1 DYPRLRIAEMQIPH
15 STHRALP
22 ARGCPQAYWIVA
34 PDVRID
40 VFNSPRLQGL
50 KDEVSY
56 SPVNSTSAV
65 LRFRVAVVHIGLL
78 WRWSRIHAEFR
89 NVGVAGA
96 DPPGMNHIVGCS
108 QADKALIASIKAFHR
123 APDHAWIIGPAAGE

>member
-1 DYPRLRIAEMQIPH
+1 MSRTVTLGYRPEVAPPWPICVGGLSAKDDWQSDLSKSEYQRLRIAEMQIPH

-78 WRWSRIHAEFR
+78 WRWSRMHAEF
-89 NVGVAGA
+89 
-96 DPPGMNHIVGCS
+96 
-108 QADKALIASIKAFHR
+108 
-123 APDHAWIIGPAAGE
+123 